1 LVRKKVKVTKK
12 QMKEDTFI
20 STTIRAWEYIK
31 EHENQ
36 FFIGLIV
43 LILIVAAG
51 GWYRHSR
58 ALQRENAITQLS
70 QGLFAYRRG
79 DLKTAREMF
88 KITYDKF
95 GNTKE
100 GSYALYFMAK
110 CDLEMGQNSKAM
122 EGFKEY
128 IEKKSSKYPYYHD
141 AALDGLA
148 TALENERRY
157 KEAADIYMKLLK
169 NMRTNDFMED
179 YYLRKAADNL
189 KLCGRYNEAI
199 EILRTLKEKVVGLD
213 RRDIEV
219 EIAILEAEAE
229 QGKKPVK

>member
-1 LVRKKVKVTKK
+1 LVRKNVRITKK

-20 STTIRAWEYIK
+20 STTIRAWEFIR

-36 FFIGLIV
+36 FFIALLV
-43 LILIVAAG
+43 LIIIVAAG

-58 ALQRENAITQLS
+58 AVQKENAITQFS

-100 GSYALYFMAK
+100 GAYSLYFIAK

-122 EGFKEY
+122 EGFQKY
-128 IEKKSSKYPYYHD
+128 LDEKSGRYPYYHD

-157 KEAADIYMKLLK
+157 KEAADIYMKLIRELK
-169 NMRTNDFMED
+169 TNRFMEA
-179 YYLRKAADNL
+179 YYMRKAADNL
-189 KLCGRYNEAI
+189 KLSSRYDEAI
-199 EILRTLKEKVVGLD
+199 EVLKSLKDKVKGLEK
-213 RRDIEV
+213 RDIEV
-219 EIAILEAEAE
+219 ELAVLEAERGA
-229 QGKKPVK
+229 GKK